1 MATPE
6 KKVETVVRMLDLE
19 ERSTLMTVVSRVVAA
34 EKENFKSQ
42 LKLSRLYTI
51 IDSDEIEIQ
60 LEKRGDKLRQDIS
73 SWEMLGSKGPR
84 PRMSEKDIRGEE
96 KECVFTLLLNTW
108 VVENLKK
115 GSFSN
120 YMQRDRDAKIVES
133 VPMMPSVVSSLLAKF
148 GITIED

>member
-1 MATPE
+1 
-6 KKVETVVRMLDLE
+6 
-19 ERSTLMTVVSRVVAA
+19 
-34 EKENFKSQ
+34 
-42 LKLSRLYTI
+42 
-51 IDSDEIEIQ
+51 
-60 LEKRGDKLRQDIS
+60 
-73 SWEMLGSKGPR
+73 
-84 PRMSEKDIRGEE
+84 MSEKDIRGEE

>member
-51 IDSDEIEIQ
+51 IDSVEI
-60 LEKRGDKLRQDIS
+60 
-73 SWEMLGSKGPR
+73 
-84 PRMSEKDIRGEE
+84 
-96 KECVFTLLLNTW
+96 
-108 VVENLKK
+108 
-115 GSFSN
+115 
-120 YMQRDRDAKIVES
+120 
-133 VPMMPSVVSSLLAKF
+133 
-148 GITIED
+148 